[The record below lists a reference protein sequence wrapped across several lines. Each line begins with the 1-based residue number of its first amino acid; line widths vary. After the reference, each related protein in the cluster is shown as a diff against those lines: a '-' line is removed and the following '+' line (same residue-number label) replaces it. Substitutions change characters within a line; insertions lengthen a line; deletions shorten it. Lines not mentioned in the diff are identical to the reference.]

1 MEKLF
6 PLDWYMPF
14 KLNKNPSLSEQ
25 DTKRTKRII
34 SKLNLKKLPFKITE
48 EQFCS
53 SYTEMFRELTPLFKY
68 EPHEYAMKWCLS
80 TEKRMRVFLLIF
92 KANELGE
99 EIYKESISS
108 KLPEYSYKTIAQ
120 IIDDGLKKKYFIK
133 LAPRTIIS
141 SDAKIRNIRPS
152 EELVIEFVNW
162 NIDLLSTF
170 SDFSKKFS

>member
-1 MEKLF
+1 MT
-6 PLDWYMPF
+6 F
-14 KLNKNPSLSEQ
+14 KLNKNPPLSEQ

-34 SKLNLKKLPFKITE
+34 SKLNLKKLPFKITD

-92 KANELGE
+92 EANELGE

-120 IIDDGLKKKYFIK
+120 IIDDGLKKGYFIK
-133 LAPRTIIS
+133 LEPRTKIS
-141 SDAKIRNIRPS
+141 TDAKIRNIRPS

-170 SDFSKKFS
+170 SNFSKKFR

>member
-1 MEKLF
+1 MT
-6 PLDWYMPF
+6 F
-14 KLNKNPSLSEQ
+14 KLNKDPALSEQ
-25 DTKRTKRII
+25 DIKRTKRII

-92 KANELGE
+92 EANELGE

-120 IIDDGLKKKYFIK
+120 IIDDGLKKGYFIK

-170 SDFSKKFS
+170 SDFLKKFS

>member
-1 MEKLF
+1 MT
-6 PLDWYMPF
+6 F
-14 KLNKNPSLSEQ
+14 KLNKNLPLSEQ

-92 KANELGE
+92 EANELGE
-99 EIYKESISS
+99 EIYKESISG

-120 IIDDGLKKKYFIK
+120 IIDDGIKKGYFLKLSPRSIK
-133 LAPRTIIS
+133 STDS
-141 SDAKIRNIRPS
+141 KIRNIRPS
-152 EELVIEFVNW
+152 EDLVIEFINW
-162 NIDLLSTF
+162 NIDMVSSIANF
-170 SDFSKKFS
+170 IKKY

>member
-1 MEKLF
+1 MT
-6 PLDWYMPF
+6 F
-14 KLNKNPSLSEQ
+14 KLNKDPALSEQ
-25 DTKRTKRII
+25 DIKRTKRII
-34 SKLNLKKLPFKITE
+34 SKLNLKKIPFKISE

-53 SYTEMFRELTPLFKY
+53 SYTEMFMELMPLFKY
-68 EPHEYAMKWCLS
+68 QPHEYAMKWCLS

-92 KANELGE
+92 EANELGE

-120 IIDDGLKKKYFIK
+120 IIDDGLKKGYFIK

-170 SDFSKKFS
+170 SDFLKKFS

>member
-1 MEKLF
+1 MT
-6 PLDWYMPF
+6 F
-14 KLNKNPSLSEQ
+14 KLNNDLSLSIE
-25 DTKRTKRII
+25 DTKRAKRII

-92 KANELGE
+92 EANELGE
-99 EIYKESISS
+99 EIYKESISD

-120 IIDDGLKKKYFIK
+120 IIDDGIKKGYFIN
-133 LAPRTIIS
+133 LSPRAIKST
-141 SDAKIRNIRPS
+141 DLKIRNIRPS
-152 EELVIEFVNW
+152 EDLVIEFVNW
-162 NIDLLSTF
+162 NIELLAATSSF
-170 SDFSKKFS
+170 LRRYK

>member
-1 MEKLF
+1 MTS
-6 PLDWYMPF
+6 

-92 KANELGE
+92 EANELGE

-120 IIDDGLKKKYFIK
+120 IIDDGLKKGYFIK
-133 LAPRTIIS
+133 LAPRKIIS
-141 SDAKIRNIRPS
+141 TDAKIRNIRPS
-152 EELVIEFVNW
+152 EELVIEFINW

-170 SDFSKKFS
+170 SNFSKKFR

>member
-1 MEKLF
+1 MT
-6 PLDWYMPF
+6 F
-14 KLNKNPSLSEQ
+14 KLNKDPALSEQ
-25 DTKRTKRII
+25 DIKRTKRII
-34 SKLNLKKLPFKITE
+34 SKLNLKKIPFKITE

-53 SYTEMFRELTPLFKY
+53 SYTEMFMELMPLFKY

-92 KANELGE
+92 EANELGE

-120 IIDDGLKKKYFIK
+120 IIDDGLKKGYFIK

-170 SDFSKKFS
+170 SDFLKKFS

>member
-1 MEKLF
+1 MT
-6 PLDWYMPF
+6 F
-14 KLNKNPSLSEQ
+14 KLNKNPPLSEQ

-34 SKLNLKKLPFKITE
+34 SKLNLNKLPFKITE

-53 SYTEMFRELTPLFKY
+53 SYTEMFRELTPFFKY
-68 EPHEYAMKWCLS
+68 ESHEYAMKWCLS

-92 KANELGE
+92 EANELGE

-120 IIDDGLKKKYFIK
+120 IIDDGLKKGYFIK

-141 SDAKIRNIRPS
+141 TDAKIRNIRPS
-152 EELVIEFVNW
+152 EELIIEFINW
-162 NIDLLSTF
+162 NIDLLSIF
-170 SDFSKKFS
+170 SNFSKKFR

>member
-1 MEKLF
+1 
-6 PLDWYMPF
+6 MPF

-92 KANELGE
+92 EANELGE

-120 IIDDGLKKKYFIK
+120 IIDDGLKKGYFIK

-170 SDFSKKFS
+170 SDFLKKFS